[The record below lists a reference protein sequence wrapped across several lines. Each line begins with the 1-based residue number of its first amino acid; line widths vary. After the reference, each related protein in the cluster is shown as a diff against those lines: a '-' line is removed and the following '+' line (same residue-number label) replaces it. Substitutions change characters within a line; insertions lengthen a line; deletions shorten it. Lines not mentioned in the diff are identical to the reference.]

1 MTEHRTKRMRSPTA
15 NRRLVERWNE
25 RHPAGTAVL
34 YRPVLGREETRPT
47 RTRGAAY
54 MLGDQNAVVMI
65 DGVAGCVSLWHV
77 EVAPSDSLPP
87 TKETR

>member
-34 YRPVLGREETRPT
+34 YRPVLGGVGVCLT
-47 RTRGAAY
+47 RTREAAR
-54 MLGDQNAVVMI
+54 MLGDNAVVAI
-65 DGVAGCVSLWHV
+65 EGRAGVVSLWHV
-77 EVAPSDSLPP
+77 ECGACPPP

>member
-1 MTEHRTKRMRSPTA
+1 MTEHRIKRMRSPTA

-25 RHPAGTAVL
+25 RHGIGTAVL
-34 YRPVLGREETRPT
+34 YRPVLGHDETRPT

-77 EVAPSDSLPP
+77 EVAPMVPLSP
-87 TKETR
+87 TKDRP